1 MHMCYHYPY
10 ITIYMC
16 TLRIYIDL
24 QLSNFM
30 TPATCFPP
38 KKSQHPFAIWHKECD
53 QSCGLAEQIQERS
66 VSCQAIYGGE
76 LLMLG
81 QLGWAAKAQG
91 PRPKVFRLCGYS
103 VATGRSWWSRK
114 ISMNQQSCEAM
125 WIDGIIMHSY
135 CNTVIQQG
143 RSSFKD
149 QVNLNIT
156 KHDDGVTPGWWFD
169 HI

>member
-1 MHMCYHYPY
+1 MFHSYGLSIHSLIYLCNCLHMFASCNVICTCVIIIHLYVY
-10 ITIYMC
+10 IYIY
-16 TLRIYIDL
+16 LNVYIKDLQHIDL

-30 TPATCFPP
+30 TPATCSPP
-38 KKSQHPFAIWHKECD
+38 KTSQHPLAIWHKECD

-91 PRPKVFRLCGYS
+91 PRPKVFRFCGYS

-114 ISMNQQSCEAM
+114 ISMNQQSC
-125 WIDGIIMHSY
+125 
-135 CNTVIQQG
+135 
-143 RSSFKD
+143 
-149 QVNLNIT
+149 
-156 KHDDGVTPGWWFD
+156 
-169 HI
+169 